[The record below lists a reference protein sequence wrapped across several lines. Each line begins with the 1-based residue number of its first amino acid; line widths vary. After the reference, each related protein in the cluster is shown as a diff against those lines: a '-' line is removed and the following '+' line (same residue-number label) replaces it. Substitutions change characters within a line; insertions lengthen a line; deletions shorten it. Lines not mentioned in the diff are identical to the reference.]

1 MKRTL
6 ALSDLN
12 DPREAAFVTA
22 IFELGGPHYA
32 GEAAL
37 RAGYADT
44 VEDAER
50 AAAFLLGA
58 SRIQRVITTEI
69 KSRFDVA
76 AATAFNTLLEVCVN
90 PKAPANARISAAT
103 EILNRSSVGPVPSRS
118 TNVTANVSIE
128 DFLARLDDSED
139 ASNAKVIE
147 GSSAI
152 RPEDT

>member
-58 SRIQRVITTEI
+58 SRIQRV